1 MQRFRRS
8 VGTSVSTVVISA
20 ALVGLLG
27 SCTSTST
34 TSTPTLPVAPFC
46 NIVIGESLENGNLR
60 EVMVTRRTDPAT
72 ANHFTRASGIGGP
85 KGNPTLGSNNDVYAI
100 REAWLH
106 RPGAPVVVRSEA
118 HPANRRNTTDAL
130 ASSWLIREQDAT
142 GAWSGPYAGG
152 SGNRGDEVDSP
163 AAGALT
169 VPQLMTVGVANLQMF
184 ACVGG
189 RTQDNTARTTWL
201 IEITSAM
208 PATPTTAN
216 TPASVMTIQ
225 DVINGDDRFLPNA
238 PGPLIG
244 PANPPTPRVRGPG
257 DQASNGNVQC
267 AMTQVGDDVTTRE
280 LHMIAIRNGVLYHS
294 MASNFSTATSESGST
309 FLRFSTISP
318 WGDVTAVLG
327 GGFGPVVSA
336 AVVASRSNAISVL
349 FVAQKGTQYRPFH
362 AVRFSSGG
370 GSWRP
375 VDDMLAL
382 RDGAGAIGTMQPF
395 KIAAGM
401 CPAFNASTPQQD
413 NQIVYVQWRDNDF
426 AIVGDIVSTPQNWP
440 GGLQGIYS
448 PTSTLPG
455 VMRNFAPTRNHTLL
469 DFSISARP
477 FP

>member
-1 MQRFRRS
+1 M
-8 VGTSVSTVVISA
+8 
-20 ALVGLLG
+20 
-27 SCTSTST
+27 
-34 TSTPTLPVAPFC
+34 
-46 NIVIGESLENGNLR
+46 R
-60 EVMVTRRTDPAT
+60 EVMVARRTDPAT
-72 ANHFTRASGIGGP
+72 DNHFTRASGVSGP
-85 KGNPTLGSNNDVYAI
+85 KGNPALGSNNDVYAI
-100 REAWLH
+100 REAWL
-106 RPGAPVVVRSEA
+106 RKPSALAVVRSEA
-118 HPANRRNTTDAL
+118 HPANRLNTTDAE
-130 ASSWLIREQDAT
+130 ASSWIIRSQDAT
-142 GAWSGPYAGG
+142 GAWSSPFAGG
-152 SGNRGDEVDSP
+152 SANSGNDIDTP

-169 VPQLMTVGVANLQMF
+169 VPQLMTVGVANPQMF

-201 IEITSAM
+201 MEVTPAT
-208 PATPTTAN
+208 PATPTMAN
-216 TPASVMTIQ
+216 TLASVMTIQ

-238 PGPLIG
+238 PGPLVG
-244 PANPPTPRVRGPG
+244 PANPPTPRVHGPG
-257 DQASNGNVQC
+257 DQAGNGNVQC

-280 LHMIAIRNGVLYHS
+280 LHMITIRNGVLYHS

-318 WGDVTAVLG
+318 WGDVTTVLG

-336 AVVASRSNAISVL
+336 AVVASRPNAISVL
-349 FVAQKGTQYRPFH
+349 FVAQKGTQFRPFH

-401 CPAFNASTPQQD
+401 CPAFNASTPAQD
-413 NQIVYVQWRDNDF
+413 NQLTYVQWRDNDF
-426 AIVGDIVSTPQNWP
+426 AIVGDIVSTPQDWP
-440 GGLQGIYS
+440 GGLHGIYS
-448 PTSTLPG
+448 PTSRLLG
-455 VMRNFAPTRNHTLL
+455 VMRSLPPSRNHTLL